1 MLILKDLKRV
11 SGPRPLD
18 CGPRHTIGETEW
30 RPPPPPATVER
41 VLETYKRYVH
51 HKLNPPR
58 VSLLVLRALCHRG
71 RAHPPP
77 GILTRLFS
85 ANCTISSAK
94 RKTRQVALPDGP
106 FRLVVAFWIQ
116 PLIF

>member
-1 MLILKDLKRV
+1 MKRV
-11 SGPRPLD
+11 SGPRPLIESTKSLPLEPYS
-18 CGPRHTIGETEW
+18 GASPALAEKVLTRYQRHL
-30 RPPPPPATVER
+30 R
-41 VLETYKRYVH
+41 K
-51 HKLNPPR
+51 KLNPPR

-71 RAHPPP
+71 RAHPPS